1 MQNIMDSKINPITY
15 PTPDSKPG
23 LGYSAT
29 EASNRFA
36 QDDCAGQMPMGQ
48 REMTDEEK
56 TAAYN
61 ALPIEAKIEQ
71 LRLDLIN
78 LGHLN
83 QQLFEMNRELAMQA
97 RRLRNQFT
105 NHTHSH
111 NGMGAAVIPVSEY

>member
-1 MQNIMDSKINPITY
+1 MQNIMDSKINPNLMGTF
-15 PTPDSKPG
+15 PSDRV
-23 LGYSAT
+23 SAT
-29 EASNRFA
+29 EMSNRIA
-36 QDDCAGQMPMGQ
+36 EDACGSMPMAQ

-61 ALPIEAKIEQ
+61 ALPIEQKIEQ
-71 LRLDLIN
+71 LRLGLIK
-78 LGHLN
+78 LDHLN